1 MTWLRIE
8 RTEEEQHQLDVA
20 IGRRHFAE
28 DYERVAIVWSRM
40 TKARRLQ
47 RGLVALEN
55 GHDDLRTQLTHR
67 LLTIVR
73 NMVLHFD
80 QEGPVEYWVYCLHQL
95 VSRDVRAI
103 GFELWQAY
111 GEAIPEILEQVG
123 LHWALP
129 RSVCLELDLAWDEIP
144 GGVDAA

>member
-1 MTWLRIE
+1 MHIE

-20 IGRRHFAE
+20 IGRRHFAD
-28 DYERVAIVWSRM
+28 DYERIAIAWSRM

-47 RGLVALEN
+47 RGLSSLEN
-55 GHDDLRTQLTHR
+55 AHDDLRTQLTHR

-80 QEGPVEYWVYCLHQL
+80 QEGPVRNWVYCVHEL
-95 VSRDVRAI
+95 VEHDVRLI
-103 GFELWQAY
+103 GAQLWRAY
-111 GEAIPEILEQVG
+111 GKAIPDILEQVG

-129 RSVCLELDLAWDEIP
+129 SGACLELDFMWNEIP
-144 GGVDAA
+144 QSTEAA